1 MFFIL
6 RYADVMN
13 TLQERIKLLRTSLG
27 LNQKEFAEK
36 IGLKRSALSLI
47 EIGKNPLTEQN
58 IKLIC
63 LVFDVS
69 REWLELGVGEM
80 FVSETPEDREF
91 LELYRQLT
99 PEMQDVIFEHVKTL
113 AEAEKRQKQEV
124 EK

>member
-1 MFFIL
+1 
-6 RYADVMN
+6 MN

-113 AEAEKRQKQEV
+113 AEAEKRQRQEV
-124 EK
+124 ERGKE